1 MTKFTLETRD
11 GTRSEVAGKDRATM
25 MKLIRKSGVEE
36 LVAECGGSCTCAT
49 CQIYVDLPD
58 GVAMPPIE
66 PAEAI
71 MLAKAANRQLNS
83 RLACQM
89 KFDSSLDGMHV
100 RIAPEDYSNI

>member
-1 MTKFTLETRD
+1 M
-11 GTRSEVAGKDRATM
+11 
-25 MKLIRKSGVEE
+25 
-36 LVAECGGSCTCAT
+36 
-49 CQIYVDLPD
+49 
-58 GVAMPPIE
+58 E

-100 RIAPEDYSNI
+100 RIAPEDFSNL

>member
-11 GTRSEVAGKDRATM
+11 GTRSEIAGKDRATM
-25 MKLIRKSGVEE
+25 MKLIRKSGVQE
-36 LVAECGGSCTCAT
+36 LLAECGGSCTCAT

-66 PAEAI
+66 TAEAI
-71 MLAKAANRQLNS
+71 MLAKAPNRRLNS

-100 RIAPEDYSNI
+100 CIAPEDFSQM